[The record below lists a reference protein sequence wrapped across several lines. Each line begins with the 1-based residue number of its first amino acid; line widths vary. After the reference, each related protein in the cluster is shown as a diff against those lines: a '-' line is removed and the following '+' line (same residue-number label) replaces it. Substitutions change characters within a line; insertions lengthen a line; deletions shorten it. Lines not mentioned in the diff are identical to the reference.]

1 MKNVAR
7 ELMNFGELI
16 ENDHTPVQEPNM
28 MQEEHRWLKDLMQD
42 GLIGVTRAWF
52 IWFETQ
58 RRSQ

>member
-1 MKNVAR
+1 MK
-7 ELMNFGELI
+7 FGELI

-28 MQEEHRWLKDLMQD
+28 MQNEHKWLKDLMQD